1 MSLLGVKRT
10 WAVAPHMS
18 AYDPK
23 RTFRPLQVA
32 RLKGYLIPKLR
43 LRGPTMRRRE
53 FIRLL
58 GGAAAMPWV
67 GSIGLAA
74 AVGLAYFLTAKFS
87 VRLIVEPAGVAV
99 FWPAAG
105 ISSGLLI
112 ALGPRA
118 RWPVL
123 AGVVVAT
130 VATHLIIDDPLW
142 AGVAL
147 GLCNGA
153 EALITAGLIHHYF
166 GAGFNLVRVRHVVG
180 LLAAA
185 VVATTV
191 SGIGGAVTYRLMR
204 GPSAPMFTTWQHWFA
219 SDFVGI
225 IAVAPLVIGLAAV
238 VRQPSPRSE
247 VIEGTLALVALAL
260 MTGLIILLPRD
271 LWETVFPIA
280 WLFPVL
286 TWLAAR
292 GQPTFSAAGAFVVSI
307 TIVLTTILGIGHF
320 GDPSHSINDRIL
332 EAQAG
337 ILVVALSAYVLAAL
351 FAQRRESERHLA
363 HSNTMLE
370 RERDN
375 KLLNAQAITAAI
387 AHEVRQP
394 LAAIVT
400 NGAAGLRFMDRTPPE
415 LEEVRTILKDIT
427 SDGHRANDLFDSIR
441 TLFGKRAQERQ
452 KIDMNEIIRL
462 ELQSSRS
469 ELQDHDVET
478 RLELTSELPL
488 VDGHRRQL
496 EQVISNLVHNA
507 IEAMDAT
514 TRGRLLQMRTRLN
527 DHDAIT
533 VAVQDSGPGIDP
545 RKINEI
551 FGAFFTTKSH
561 GMGLGLAICR
571 MIIEHHGGQLT
582 ASSDGKNGT
591 LFEFTLPI
599 KSG

>member
-1 MSLLGVKRT
+1 
-10 WAVAPHMS
+10 
-18 AYDPK
+18 
-23 RTFRPLQVA
+23 
-32 RLKGYLIPKLR
+32 
-43 LRGPTMRRRE
+43 MRRRE
-53 FIRLL
+53 FITLTQR
-58 GGAAAMPWV
+58 WV

-74 AVGLAYFLTAKFS
+74 AVGLAYFLVAKFS
-87 VRLIVEPAGVAV
+87 VRLILEPSGVAV

-105 ISSGLLI
+105 ISSGILI

-123 AGVVVAT
+123 AGVMVAT
-130 VATHLIIDDPLW
+130 IATHLIIYDPLW

-147 GLCNGA
+147 GLSNGA

-191 SGIGGAVTYRLMR
+191 SGVGGAVTYRLMR
-204 GPSAPMFTTWQHWFA
+204 GASAPMLDSWQHWFA

-238 VRQPSPRSE
+238 VQRPSPWSE
-247 VIEGTLALVALAL
+247 VIEGTLGLLAIALV
-260 MTGLIILLPRD
+260 TGLIISLPRR
-271 LWETVFPIA
+271 LWETVFPIT

-286 TWLAAR
+286 AWLAAR
-292 GQPTFSAAGAFVVSI
+292 ARPEFSAAGAFVVSI

-320 GDPSHSINDRIL
+320 GDPSNPINDRIL
-332 EAQAG
+332 GAQAG

-351 FAQRRESERHLA
+351 FAQRRESAANLA

-375 KLLNAQAITAAI
+375 KLLSAQALTAAI
-387 AHEVRQP
+387 VHEVKQP
-394 LAAIVT
+394 LSAIAINGSAA
-400 NGAAGLRFMDRTPPE
+400 LRFLGKTPPE
-415 LEEVRTILKDIT
+415 LAEVRAALNDMISDTRRT
-427 SDGHRANDLFDSIR
+427 SEVLDGIRA
-441 TLFGKRAQERQ
+441 LFGKSDQ
-452 KIDMNEIIRL
+452 KREQVEVNELIL
-462 ELQSSRS
+462 GVLQSSRK
-469 ELQDHDVET
+469 ELQDHGVET
-478 RLELTSELPL
+478 RLDLASELPL
-488 VDGHRRQL
+488 VESHRRQL
-496 EQVISNLVHNA
+496 EEVIFNLVHNA

-514 TRGRLLQMRTRLN
+514 ADHDRVLGVRTELKG
-527 DHDAIT
+527 HDAIT
-533 VAVQDSGPGIDP
+533 VAVRDSGPGIDP
-545 RKINEI
+545 KRIDSI

-582 ASSDGKNGT
+582 ASSDGKNGS
-591 LFEFTLPI
+591 LFQFVLPTSLRV
-599 KSG
+599 KEATS